1 MASTDRVII
10 ADIEAEFI
18 AVRALGDKALAQMDA
33 AQLRVC
39 LDRETN
45 SAAILV
51 KHMSGNFR
59 SRFTDFLTSDG
70 EKPWRD
76 RDNEFVDDFPDGQA
90 GREAILATWTA
101 GWTCVLGAIAT
112 LRDSDLQRVVT
123 IRSQPHTVT
132 RALTRSLAHAGYHTG
147 QLMWCARTV
156 VGSAQWKTITIAKG
170 TSAAFNEW
178 MGHGGAGPRV

>member
-1 MASTDRVII
+1 MHARAII
-10 ADIEAEFI
+10 TDIEAEFH
-18 AVRALGDKALAQMDA
+18 ALRALGDKALTQMNA

-45 SAAILV
+45 SAAIIV
-51 KHMSGNFR
+51 KHMAGNFR

-76 RDNEFVDDFPDGQA
+76 RETEFVDDFPEGEA
-90 GREAILATWTA
+90 GREAILATWAA
-101 GWTCVLGAIAT
+101 GWTCVLSAIAS
-112 LRDSDLQRVVT
+112 LNDADLHRTVT

-147 QLMWCARTV
+147 QLVWCARTV
-156 VGSAQWKTITIAKG
+156 VGAQSWTTLTIPRG
-170 TSAAFNEW
+170 TSAAFNQR
-178 MGHGGAGPRV
+178 MGHGPTA